1 LEENINERKNSIS
14 KIALNINKKAADNAD
29 QSLQNEIIFYHE
41 EDVIEESENNEFA

>member
-29 QSLQNEIIFYHE
+29 QSLQNGIIFYHE
-41 EDVIEESENNEFA
+41 ENSVENNSEAIN